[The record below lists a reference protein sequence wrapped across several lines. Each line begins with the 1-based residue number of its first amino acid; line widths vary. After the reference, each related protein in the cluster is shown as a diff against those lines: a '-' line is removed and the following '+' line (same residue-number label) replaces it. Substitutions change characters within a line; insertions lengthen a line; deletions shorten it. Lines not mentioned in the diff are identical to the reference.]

1 MKIKVIEPFEIKAN
15 FKMKLAA
22 LFRIDTFQVLV
33 RPFNVHIKPK
43 KC

>member
-22 LFRIDTFQVLV
+22 LFRVEKIV
-33 RPFNVHIKPK
+33 PCK
-43 KC
+43 